1 MGHQLSMADV
11 RRALVKKTSEKL
23 IGSHDA
29 DELVSDREMV
39 ALGIGM
45 NCADL
50 IMRGKLEITDVDSMT
65 AEVMRRF
72 RVSLIYMRTLGL
84 DI

>member
-1 MGHQLSMADV
+1 MADV

-45 NCADL
+45 NCADM
-50 IMRGKLEITDVDSMT
+50 IMRGKLDVMDLEAWT
-65 AEVMRRF
+65 LRRWTF
-72 RVSLIYMRTLGL
+72 SGREAKAHTVTLNKALDTSLM
-84 DI
+84 